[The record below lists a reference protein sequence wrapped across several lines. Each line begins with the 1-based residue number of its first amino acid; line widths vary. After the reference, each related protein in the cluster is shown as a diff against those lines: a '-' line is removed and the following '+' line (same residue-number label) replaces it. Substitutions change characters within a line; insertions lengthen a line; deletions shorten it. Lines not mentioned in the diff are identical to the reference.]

1 MRFRLTAA
9 GAGIGLCLAAL
20 TLPSSAQASADYAGF
35 QSSVPYTVYEPYQ
48 TFSMPRTALDLSLV
62 CDSPGQPQATLR
74 SVYKSP
80 GKKIKLYQ
88 STYGCLGQGT
98 AYAPIVYT
106 SFPVQSGAGTA
117 NVYPACYTQLQ
128 CEFPTNATI
137 RTRGARVRVTL
148 TGQGGHTPTVVD
160 VYTTGISVS
169 QIKQFVW
176 SLGLA

>member
-1 MRFRLTAA
+1 MRLRLTAA
-9 GAGIGLCLAAL
+9 LAGTVLCLASLAL
-20 TLPSSAQASADYAGF
+20 PGSAQASADYAGF

-48 TFSMPRTALDLSLV
+48 TFSMPRTLLDLSLV

-98 AYAPIVYT
+98 AYAPIVYA

-117 NVYPACYTQLQ
+117 EIYPACYTQLQ

-148 TGQGGHTPTVVD
+148 AGQGGYAPTVVD

-176 SLGLA
+176 SMGLA